1 MKELLNGVDILD
13 RKKAVLY
20 VRVST
25 EEQVDNFSLGTQE
38 ELCTK
43 EATRRG
49 YEVSEIFKEEGRS
62 AKTIVGRPILIELLE
77 YCRRNKRTVRAVFV
91 YRLDRISRQT
101 ADYLI
106 IRKKLAGIG
115 ISLISATEPTGDSPT
130 EKLIETMLAGFAQ
143 LDNDVRSE
151 RARNGLRARFL
162 SGLISGKAPLG
173 YMFKDGYIIK
183 DPKSF
188 DHVQKAWDLMATGTK
203 NLKEMAGIIN
213 EWGVR
218 ETLGGKEY
226 NLRAQTVNRIFRMKF
241 YMGILTSKKYPE
253 EVKGQHPS
261 MITEEKFYQV
271 QTILDGR
278 NRNFTLRRSRNN
290 PDFPLRRITKCGKCG
305 IGFTG
310 AWSKGKCARY
320 GYYFCRNRCVGFS
333 IPKKDVEDTLLEL
346 LDEVTTTPPCLDLF
360 IVLLRKMYFLRL
372 TNLKKRKDIAD
383 AELRGLYELR
393 QALIEKNLLGLYS
406 DEMFREQNKLLEE
419 KIRIAQL
426 SKSDAILEKY
436 NLEAITSFTKEKFKS
451 LSRTYV
457 KSKLPQK
464 NVLLCSIFPS
474 GTTWSYPGYSNTHIS
489 PLYQAI
495 RKPREADFAQ
505 GGEGGIRTREGVTL
519 TRFPSVRT
527 SPLCDPSNEFVY
539 YITFLTLG
547 VITLG
552 VE

>member
-1 MKELLNGVDILD
+1 MNELFNYANPLE

-49 YEVSEIFKEEGRS
+49 YEVAEIFKEEGRS

-77 YCRRNKRTVRAVFV
+77 YCRRNKRMIRAVFV

-101 ADYLI
+101 ADYLM

-115 ISLISATEPTGDSPT
+115 ISLISATEPTGDTPT

-151 RARNGLRARFL
+151 RAKNGLRARFL

-173 YMFKDGYIIK
+173 YMFQDGYIIK
-183 DPKSF
+183 DPKCF
-188 DHVQKAWDLMATGTK
+188 DNVQKAWDLMATGTK
-203 NLKEMAGIIN
+203 NLKEMAEIMN
-213 EWGVR
+213 KWGVR
-218 ETLGGKEY
+218 ENLKGKEY
-226 NLRAQTVNRIFRMKF
+226 TLRAQTVNRIFRMKF

-253 EVKGQHPS
+253 EIKGQHPP
-261 MITEEKFYQV
+261 MITEEKYYQV

-278 NRNFTLRRSRNN
+278 NRNLTIRRSRNN

-305 IGFTG
+305 VGFTG

-320 GYYFCRNRCVGFS
+320 GYYFCRNRCVASS
-333 IPKKDVEDTLLEL
+333 IPRKDVEDTLLEL
-346 LDEVTTTPPCLDLF
+346 LDEVTPTPACLELF
-360 IVLLRKMYFLRL
+360 ITLLRKTYFQRL

-426 SKSDAILEKY
+426 SKSDAVLEKY
-436 NLEAITSFTKEKFKS
+436 NLEAIIIFVRQKFKC
-451 LSRTYV
+451 LSKTYQ
-457 KSKLPQK
+457 KSELPQK

-474 GTTWSYPGYSNTHIS
+474 GTTWSYPGYSNTLIS

-505 GGEGGIRTREGVTL
+505 GGGGEIRTRVPKRAQGFRDL
-519 TRFPSVRT
+519 A
-527 SPLCDPSNEFVY
+527 D
-539 YITFLTLG
+539 
-547 VITLG
+547 
-552 VE
+552 